1 MSSINSI
8 NSLCSIRIPNGKSLE
23 ESHYVEIIDQ
33 LILPHELKWC
43 KVSSTNEAYEAIKS
57 MKIRGAPA
65 IGSIA
70 TLSIAC
76 ELLNYLKLKPFE
88 DLNHQNPLECIL
100 KLKEYLKKTSN
111 HLLSARPTAV
121 NLREGLLR
129 VENEF
134 NRIHESE
141 GEIDPIEISTKLIK
155 VCKSVWEEDLERNKK
170 IGYNGARWLIKQL
183 GLSDQPNRKI
193 SMLTVCNTG
202 SLATAGFGTALGVI
216 TALYELGRLEH
227 AYYMQTGPY
236 MQGARLTSLELQ
248 TLKIPSTMV
257 CDTAAGWLINSG
269 RVDAFVAGADRIA
282 SNGDT
287 ANKISTYQIS
297 LMCRHAAPNSKYIPV
312 LIAAPLT
319 TFDLNMESGKE
330 IEIEERPSIE
340 ACTVRGKVIFE
351 SGCTSRSNEVATVLI
366 TPEGTQALNPAF
378 DVTPNDL
385 ISGIVTEL
393 GVAERGNSSFDLR
406 EHAKGGSSHQTN
418 GLSKAEIQIASQVQN
433 LQPKYNATAEA
444 YKNNTGH
451 DLLHGGIEGRE
462 PVKPVNI

>member
-1 MSSINSI
+1 M
-8 NSLCSIRIPNGKSLE
+8 LCSIRIPNGKSLE
-23 ESHYVEIIDQ
+23 ETRSVEIIDQ

-43 KVSSTNEAYEAIKS
+43 KVSNTNEAFEAIKS

-70 TLSIAC
+70 ALSIAC
-76 ELLNYLKLKPFE
+76 ELLNYLELTKTGNTNNE
-88 DLNHQNPLECIL
+88 NNPLENTL
-100 KLKEYLKKTSN
+100 KLQNYLEKTSQ

-121 NLREGLLR
+121 NLREALLR
-129 VENEF
+129 VAQAF
-134 NRIHESE
+134 HKIHEQG
-141 GEIDPIEISTKLIK
+141 GERDPKKITEKLVA
-155 VCKSVWEEDLERNKK
+155 VCKAVWEEDLERNKK
-170 IGYNGARWLIKQL
+170 IGYNGARWLINKL
-183 GLSDQPNRKI
+183 GISDRPERKI

-216 TALYELGRLEH
+216 TALHELGRLEH

-297 LMCRHAAPNSKYIPV
+297 LMCRHAAPTSKSIPV

-319 TFDLNMESGKE
+319 TFDLNMESGVE
-330 IEIEERPSIE
+330 IVIEERPSIE
-340 ACTVRGKVIFE
+340 ACTVRGKVISE
-351 SGCTSRSNEVATVLI
+351 PGSTSRSNEVATVLI

-393 GVAERGNSSFDLR
+393 GVAERGHSSFDLR
-406 EHAKGGSSHQTN
+406 EHAKGGSSHSTDGQ
-418 GLSKAEIQIASQVQN
+418 SQAELQIASQVQN
-433 LQPKYNATAEA
+433 LQAKYNATAAA
-444 YKNNTGH
+444 YKDNTGH
-451 DLLHGGIEGRE
+451 DLLQGGIEGRE
-462 PVKPVNI
+462 PVNPAK